1 MNKRRNHNRCMK
13 ILRTDKETIDH
24 SGAPMLESGNIA
36 SSVGPVKLK
45 VLVPPNMVFLIPGQK
60 WSLRSQ

>member
-1 MNKRRNHNRCMK
+1 MK